1 MAIYHLRTDRI
12 TRRKGQSAVASAAY
26 YADEP
31 LTDHRTGLHHV
42 MPPRTGLLHREI
54 LFPKDALMVTPWDR
68 QKFWNAVEAREKRK
82 DSLVA
87 LLWHVALPQE
97 LSISDA
103 VALSQS
109 FADTLIT
116 RWSCVIDLTV
126 RDSGSQNRIA
136 YLLTTTRRFD
146 GACLGEQIDF
156 VTNGQTRYKRGI
168 ETSQQADLLAIRS
181 LWADMVNSALAAA
194 GFNARVDH
202 RSLKDQGFDLIPQ
215 SHLGS
220 TVARRTRRGEDM
232 DTKTGSVDRDIY
244 NTKQIMNHPDIIQRL
259 LESRGESFDAQSA
272 RRAIDR
278 YVDDA
283 PLREKLYQ
291 LVIPACEHP

>member
-54 LFPKDALMVTPWDR
+54 VFPSGACVATPWDR
-68 QKFWNAVEAREKRK
+68 QRLWNAVEAREKRK

-87 LLWHVALPQE
+87 LLWFVALPQE
-97 LSISDA
+97 LSIADA
-103 VALSQS
+103 AGLARS
-109 FADTLIT
+109 FADALIK
-116 RWSCVIDLTV
+116 RWGCVIDLTV
-126 RDSGSQNRIA
+126 RDTSSQNRVG
-136 YLLTTTRRFD
+136 YLLTTTHRFD
-146 GACLGEQIDF
+146 GNFLGEQIDF
-156 VTNGQTRYKRGI
+156 VANAQIRYNRGI
-168 ETSQQADLLAIRS
+168 ETSQRSDLLAIRS
-181 LWADMVNSALAAA
+181 LWAEMVNAALAAA
-194 GFNARVDH
+194 GFSARVDH
-202 RSLKDQGFDLIPQ
+202 RSLKDQGFNLIPQ

-220 TVARRTRRGEDM
+220 IVARRTRRGEDM
-232 DTKTGSVDRDIY
+232 DNKTGSVDRDIY
-244 NTKQIMNHPDIIQRL
+244 NAKQIMKQPDLIRRL
-259 LESRGESFDAQSA
+259 LESRGEPFDAQSA

-283 PLREKLYQ
+283 PLREELYQ
-291 LVIPACEHP
+291 LVISGGEHR